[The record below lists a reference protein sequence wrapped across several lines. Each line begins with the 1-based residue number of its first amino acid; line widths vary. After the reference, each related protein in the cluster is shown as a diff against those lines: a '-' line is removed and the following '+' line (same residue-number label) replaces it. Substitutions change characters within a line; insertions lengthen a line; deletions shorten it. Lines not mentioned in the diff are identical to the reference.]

1 MPSTLENVSNIKRKL
16 SINVPAAEIDQ
27 EAKKRLV
34 EVSQQARIPGF
45 RPGKAPI
52 DVIRKQYGAS
62 IRSEI
67 ITKLIEKSYGEAL
80 MEHKLK
86 PAGMP
91 KINIEEASFKA
102 GDLKYTAELEV
113 FPEFSVTGLDKL
125 KLTKLTCTIEDAD
138 LDAMFEKLRKQHIS
152 WKEAKRAA
160 KAEDRLTI
168 DFEGFKGKEAFAGGK
183 AEDFKIILG
192 SKTMIPGFEDALIGK
207 KADEEFDMKLTFPE
221 DYHAAELKGQKVT
234 FKIKVKAVEE
244 PVLPK
249 VDEAFAKLFDV
260 KDLATLK
267 KEVKVNM
274 ERELDFT
281 LKAKLKDQVIE
292 GLLEHNKVELP
303 EALVQEEAQRLAQ
316 GAQERM
322 KSWGQQQGQS
332 GKIADMP
339 LDLFMPEAQKRVA
352 LGLIMNRIIQDYKLQ
367 PDQARIDTMV
377 EKMASI
383 YDNPAEVIQ
392 FFKNNK
398 QRMAEIEQV
407 VLEEQVVDE
416 VAKLAKVVE
425 EKQGF
430 EKVMEN
436 NVSAMANILPQG

>member
-52 DVIRKQYGAS
+52 DIIRKQYGAS

-67 ITKLIEKSYGEAL
+67 ITKLIEESYGKAL

-91 KINIEEASFKA
+91 KINIEEASFKE
-102 GDLKYTAELEV
+102 GDLKYSAELEV
-113 FPEFSVTGLDKL
+113 FPEFAVTGLDKL

-152 WKEAKRAA
+152 WKETQRAS
-160 KAEDRLTI
+160 KAEDRLAI
-168 DFEGFKGKEAFAGGK
+168 DFEGFRGEEAFTGGK

-192 SKTMIPGFEDALIGK
+192 SKTMIPGFEDGLIGK
-207 KADEEFDMKLTFPE
+207 KADEEFDMELTFPE
-221 DYHAAELKGQKVT
+221 DYHAAELKGQTVT

-249 VDEAFAKLFDV
+249 VDEEFAKLFDV
-260 KDLATLK
+260 EDLETLK

-274 ERELDFT
+274 ERELEFT

-292 GLLEHNKVELP
+292 GLLEHNQVELP
-303 EALVQEEAQRLAQ
+303 ESLVQEEAQRLAH

-322 KSWGQQQGQS
+322 KSWGQQQGQG
-332 GKIADMP
+332 GKIADLP
-339 LDLFMPEAQKRVA
+339 LDLFMPEAKKRVA
-352 LGLIMNRIIQDYKLQ
+352 LGLIMNRIIQDHKLQ
-367 PDQARIDTMV
+367 PDPARIDTMV

-383 YDNPAEVIQ
+383 YDNPTEVIQ

-416 VAKLAKVVE
+416 VAKLATVVE
-425 EKQGF
+425 EKKGF
-430 EKVMEN
+430 EEVMEN
-436 NVSAMANILPQG
+436 NTSAMANILPQG